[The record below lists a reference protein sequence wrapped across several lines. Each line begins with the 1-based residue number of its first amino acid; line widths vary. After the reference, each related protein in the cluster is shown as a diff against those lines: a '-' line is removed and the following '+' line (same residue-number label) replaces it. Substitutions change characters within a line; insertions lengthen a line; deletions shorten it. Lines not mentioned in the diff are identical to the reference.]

1 MLAPEG
7 VPRHGGRGRGLST
20 VDRSGGRIY
29 LLRSKTEFRPNPSRT
44 GMPRRIHILPEKLAN
59 QIAAGEVVERP
70 ASVVKELVENA
81 LDAGA
86 TRIEITVRN
95 GGKTEIR
102 VSDDGHGMGKEDA
115 LLSVDRHAT
124 SKIRAPED
132 LAAIRTLGFRGE
144 ALPSIASVSRFAIET
159 AERDGD
165 GTRVLVTAGQIAGV
179 EECARRKGT
188 SVSVRS
194 LFFNVPARAKFLK
207 STATENRAIGDVVT
221 TLALAQPHVAFT
233 LDSGARETLA
243 LPATST
249 VGERIGGIWGADAAD
264 ELIPVAHRDGRVALT
279 GLVQRPHSSRPG
291 GRKAYFFVNGRS
303 FSDRYLAR
311 AVDRAYKTTIP
322 QGVYPSFFLFVEVP
336 DGDVDVNVHPAKAEV
351 RFRDRVGVERALEE
365 GVRAAL
371 AGLEST
377 PSIGARAAESPSAGD
392 DAVPREHRYEIRPGH
407 GVGMVREPVRPWGT
421 PPGASPGNESGA
433 ATTAVDP
440 VEAQMALFVTG
451 GGGGAPAAEPA
462 RTPVAELI
470 GPAAMMWQVH
480 NTYILAETRQ
490 GLILVDQ
497 HSAHERVLFEEIIHG
512 FDTGELASQ
521 RLLFPITLRL
531 SPAEYAIVE
540 QVRGVLERAGFE
552 VEPFGGRAII
562 VHSVPN
568 PHPYFDAE
576 RCLREMI
583 AELTGGSPLVDSART
598 QHQRI
603 ALTMACKGAIKAGQ
617 KLTQR
622 EMTELFDRLFATEL
636 PYHDIHGRPTVI
648 QLSLAELHRR
658 FGRSG

>member
-1 MLAPEG
+1 
-7 VPRHGGRGRGLST
+7 
-20 VDRSGGRIY
+20 
-29 LLRSKTEFRPNPSRT
+29 
-44 GMPRRIHILPEKLAN
+44 MPRRIHILPEKLAN

-102 VSDDGHGMGKEDA
+102 VADDGHGMGREDA
-115 LLSVDRHAT
+115 LLAVDRHAT
-124 SKIRAPED
+124 SKIRSEAD

-159 AERDGD
+159 AEREGD
-165 GTRVLVTAGQIAGV
+165 GTRVLVTAGQMAGV
-179 EECARRKGT
+179 EECARRRGT
-188 SVSVRS
+188 TVSVRS
-194 LFFNVPARAKFLK
+194 LFFNVPARAKFLR
-207 STATENRAIGDVVT
+207 STASENRAIGDVVT

-233 LDSGARETLA
+233 LDSGGRDVLT
-243 LPATST
+243 LPATAT
-249 VGERIGGIWGADAAD
+249 VAERVSALWGGDAAD
-264 ELIPVAHRDGRVALT
+264 ELIPVGHRAGQAAVT

-291 GRKAYFFVNGRS
+291 GRRAYLFVNGRA
-303 FSDRYLAR
+303 FADRALVK
-311 AVDRAYKTTIP
+311 AVDRAYRTTIP
-322 QGVYPSFFLFVEVP
+322 QGVYPSLFLFLEVP

-351 RFRDRVGVERALEE
+351 RFRDRIGVERAIEE
-365 GVRAAL
+365 AVRASL

-377 PSIGARAAESPSAGD
+377 PSIGARAQAEPVPYASGGSGGYVLRETGPRYGAAEPSPAESPG
-392 DAVPREHRYEIRPGH
+392 
-407 GVGMVREPVRPWGT
+407 
-421 PPGASPGNESGA
+421 GA
-433 ATTAVDP
+433 AGAAAEP
-440 VEAQMALFVTG
+440 FEPQMALFVTG
-451 GGGGAPAAEPA
+451 ASVALGGAAPSPAAQPA
-462 RTPVAELI
+462 VPAEVL
-470 GPAAMMWQVH
+470 GPAASMWQVH

-497 HSAHERVLFEEIIHG
+497 HSAHERVLYEEIVRG
-512 FDTGELASQ
+512 FDSGEVASQ

-531 SPAEYAIVE
+531 SPAEYALVE
-540 QVRGVLERAGFE
+540 QVTGVLERAGFE

-576 RCLREMI
+576 RCLREVI
-583 AELTGGSPLVDSART
+583 AELTHGSPLVESART

-603 ALTMACKGAIKAGQ
+603 ALSMACKGAIKAGQ

>member
-1 MLAPEG
+1 
-7 VPRHGGRGRGLST
+7 
-20 VDRSGGRIY
+20 
-29 LLRSKTEFRPNPSRT
+29 
-44 GMPRRIHILPEKLAN
+44 MPRRIHILPEKLAN

-86 TRIEITVRN
+86 QRIEITVRN

-102 VSDDGHGMGKEDA
+102 VADDGHGMGREDA

-124 SKIRAPED
+124 SKIRNEAD

-159 AERDGD
+159 AEREGD
-165 GTRVLVTAGQIAGV
+165 GTRVMVTGGQIAGV
-179 EECARRKGT
+179 EDCARRRGT
-188 SVSVRS
+188 TVSVRS
-194 LFFNVPARAKFLK
+194 LFFNVPARAKFLR
-207 STATENRAIGDVVT
+207 STAAENRAVGEVVT
-221 TLALAQPHVAFT
+221 TLALAQPQVAFS
-233 LDSGARETLA
+233 LDSGGRDVLA
-243 LPATST
+243 LPTAAT
-249 VGERIGGIWGADAAD
+249 VGERISAIWGGDAAG
-264 ELIPVAHRDGRVALT
+264 ELIPVAHRDGSVAVT

-291 GRKAYFFVNGRS
+291 GRKAYLFVNGRA
-303 FSDRYLAR
+303 FTDRYLVK
-311 AVDRAYKTTIP
+311 AVDRAYRTTIP
-322 QGVYPSFFLFVEVP
+322 QGVYPSLFLFLEVP
-336 DGDVDVNVHPAKAEV
+336 DGEVDVNVHPAKAEV
-351 RFRDRVGVERALEE
+351 RFRDRIGVERAIEE

-371 AGLEST
+371 SGLEST
-377 PSIGARAAESPSAGD
+377 PSIGMRAAAEEPERAPYGAPEGFGVRRVREAAVPFGAAAVPSPADAGPSAAG
-392 DAVPREHRYEIRPGH
+392 
-407 GVGMVREPVRPWGT
+407 EPFEP
-421 PPGASPGNESGA
+421 
-433 ATTAVDP
+433 
-440 VEAQMALFVTG
+440 QMALFVTG
-451 GGGGAPAAEPA
+451 GGAPVAPSAEPA
-462 RTPVAELI
+462 QAVAAAELI

-480 NTYILAETRQ
+480 NTYILAETRT

-497 HSAHERVLFEEIIHG
+497 HSAHERVLYEEIVRG
-512 FDTGELASQ
+512 FDGGESSSQ

-531 SPAEYAIVE
+531 SPAEFAIVE

-583 AELTGGSPLVDSART
+583 AELTTGSPLVDSART

-648 QLSLAELHRR
+648 QLSISELHRR

>member
-1 MLAPEG
+1 
-7 VPRHGGRGRGLST
+7 
-20 VDRSGGRIY
+20 
-29 LLRSKTEFRPNPSRT
+29 
-44 GMPRRIHILPEKLAN
+44 MPRRIHILPEKLAN

-102 VSDDGHGMGKEDA
+102 VADDGHGMGREDA

-124 SKIRAPED
+124 SKIRSEAD

-144 ALPSIASVSRFAIET
+144 ALPSIASVSRFAVET

-165 GTRVLVTAGQIAGV
+165 GTRVMVTGGQVAGV
-179 EECARRKGT
+179 EECARRRGT
-188 SVSVRS
+188 TVSVRS
-194 LFFNVPARAKFLK
+194 LFFNVPARAKFLR
-207 STATENRAIGDVVT
+207 STAAENRAIGEVVT
-221 TLALAQPHVAFT
+221 MLALAQPHVAFT
-233 LDSGARETLA
+233 LDSGTRDVLA
-243 LPATST
+243 LPAAAT
-249 VGERIGGIWGADAAD
+249 VAERIAALWGGDAAD
-264 ELIPVAHRDGRVALT
+264 ELIPVAHRDGSVAVT
-279 GLVQRPHSSRPG
+279 GLVQRPHNSRPG
-291 GRKAYFFVNGRS
+291 GRKSYLFVNGRA
-303 FSDRYLAR
+303 FTDRYLVK
-311 AVDRAYKTTIP
+311 AVDRAYRTTIP
-322 QGVYPSFFLFVEVP
+322 QGVYPSLFLFLEVP
-336 DGDVDVNVHPAKAEV
+336 DGEVDVNVHPAKAEV
-351 RFRDRVGVERALEE
+351 RFRDRIGVERAIEE

-377 PSIGARAAESPSAGD
+377 PAIGRRAVAEPEPGGYGVAPGYGVKHLREARAAF
-392 DAVPREHRYEIRPGH
+392 
-407 GVGMVREPVRPWGT
+407 
-421 PPGASPGNESGA
+421 GA
-433 ATTAVDP
+433 APASVPSDGDGGVAP
-440 VEAQMALFVTG
+440 AEPFEPQMALFVTG
-451 GGGGAPAAEPA
+451 GGAPAAPA
-462 RTPVAELI
+462 SPEATSPSAPAELI

-480 NTYILAETRQ
+480 NTYILAETRS

-497 HSAHERVLFEEIIHG
+497 HSAHERVLYEEIVRG
-512 FDTGELASQ
+512 FDRGEAASQ

-531 SPAEYAIVE
+531 SPAEYAMVE

-648 QLSLAELHRR
+648 QLSIAELHRR